1 MGYARRPEGG
11 LPGVTRP
18 FEVPPGWVPVQI
30 VSREKL
36 PYGHNALLYW
46 NHAGNLDPRRLRAGE
61 VLLLP
66 EEPLSVRVFLDRHLL
81 GLFLG
86 DWFVKEFRVGVGRA
100 DKPTPLGEFEVG
112 PKQENPDW
120 WGPNGLVRALD
131 PKNELGSAWIPFS
144 GPTLPI
150 AAGFGIHGTNRPATV
165 GTHCSNGCVRLA
177 NEEATEMFWWVRTGS
192 AGGPAT
198 PVVIR
203 RR

>member
-1 MGYARRPEGG
+1 M
-11 LPGVTRP
+11 
-18 FEVPPGWVPVQI
+18 Q
-30 VSREKL
+30 
-36 PYGHNALLYW
+36 
-46 NHAGNLDPRRLRAGE
+46 
-61 VLLLP
+61 
-66 EEPLSVRVFLDRHLL
+66 VFLDRHLL

-86 DWFVKEFRVGVGRA
+86 DWFVKEFRVGVGRV
-100 DKPTPLGEFEVG
+100 DKPDAARATFAVG

-120 WGPNGLVRALD
+120 WSPNGLVRALD

-198 PVVIR
+198 PVLIR